1 MNGQRVAALFVGW
14 TGLRAVLHNGWWLV
28 VSLYMVVDAGL
39 TPSQLLAIAAAQGIA
54 ALTFEI
60 PAGAFADVVSRKWS
74 IVIAHG
80 LMGTAMVTT
89 GVFPSL
95 WPLLLSQMLWGI
107 SWNFSSGADTAW
119 ITGELGGTAEVQP
132 VLVTAARMQMVGAVV
147 GLVVFGGIASVVG
160 RQPAI
165 IGAGVGMVV
174 LGVGVASTFPE
185 TGFAPA
191 RTDQFRTA
199 VTLLREGAR
208 LTRCDDTLLALA
220 SVTVCVNGASDS
232 FGRIYPVQLVRV
244 GFPGDS
250 HGTMW
255 YTVLGI
261 AGFLTGIIALYV
273 VGRRIHGDVG
283 AKSTMIVVCG
293 LGAGSVALLAFAPD
307 LQWAVVAI
315 LVATGIVNPLI
326 RTVTT
331 LWVNR
336 RTTDDV
342 RAITHSFFAQAEYA
356 GEICVAGT
364 LAAIPAT
371 GGVVASLTAAAALFA
386 ASALIVTRARS
397 RVPAAE
403 LPRFR
408 TAGSFR

>member
-1 MNGQRVAALFVGW
+1 MNAQRVAALFVGW

-39 TPSQLLAIAAAQGIA
+39 TSSQLLAIAAAQGIA

-60 PAGAFADVVSRKWS
+60 PAGTFADVVSRKWS
-74 IVIAHG
+74 IVIAHA

-89 GVFPSL
+89 GLFPSF

-119 ITGELGGTAEVQP
+119 ITGELGGTAAVQP
-132 VLVTAARMQMVGAVV
+132 ILVRQARMELAGAVV
-147 GLVVFGGIASVVG
+147 GLVVFGGLASVIG

-165 IGAGVGMVV
+165 VGAGVGMLV
-174 LGVGVASTFPE
+174 LGIAVASIFGE
-185 TGFAPA
+185 TGFVRA
-191 RTDQFRTA
+191 RGDQFRTA
-199 VTLLREGAR
+199 LALLREGAR
-208 LTRCDDTLLALA
+208 LTRRDDTLLALA
-220 SVTVCVNGASDS
+220 LVTVCVNGAADS

-244 GFPGDS
+244 GFPTSS
-250 HGTMW
+250 HGTLW

-261 AGFLTGIIALYV
+261 GGFLTGIVALYV
-273 VGRRIHGDVG
+273 VGRRIHTDAG

-293 LGAGSVALLAFAPD
+293 LGAGSVALLALAPD

-315 LVATGIVNPLI
+315 LVATGIAKPLI

-336 RTTDDV
+336 RTTDEV
-342 RAITHSFFAQAEYA
+342 RAITHSFFAQAEYV

-364 LAAIPAT
+364 LAAVPAT
-371 GGVVASLTAAAALFA
+371 GGVVASLIAAAALFA
-386 ASALIVTRARS
+386 ASTLILTFTRARS
-397 RVPAAE
+397 RVPAAT
-403 LPRFR
+403 LVGVQKSR
-408 TAGSFR
+408 